1 MNSHKGG
8 AVSHAAAETRRGPRR
23 RQPQAA
29 DWSNAPAQVLT
40 RYAER
45 GVFRSFTAFPQSGS
59 RAAFC
64 MRWHK
69 DRYFDFIVDGT
80 LKTIRV
86 PVVLPNVAPRS
97 AMHRDYR
104 QFLEG
109 FQGGE
114 LPVHRSIDQRKCF
127 LKCMNRLGSLSIV
140 VEVRDG
146 DYAYATEKLLAVI
159 HETYLLFLQ
168 LGGYADY
175 MVQHLGANP
184 DWGK

>member
-1 MNSHKGG
+1 VAPEVLQK
-8 AVSHAAAETRRGPRR
+8 AENRRPTGRR
-23 RQPQAA
+23 
-29 DWSNAPAQVLT
+29 APAVADRLSAPTQILT

-45 GVFRSFTAFPQSGS
+45 GVFRSFTAFPASAS

-69 DRYFDFIVDGT
+69 DRNFDLIVDAT
-80 LKTIRV
+80 RKTIHV
-86 PVVLPNVAPRS
+86 PVVLPNVAARS
-97 AMHRDYR
+97 AMQREYR
-104 QFLEG
+104 KFLDG
-109 FQGGE
+109 FHNGE
-114 LPVHRSIDQRKCF
+114 MPVHRSIDQRKCL
-127 LKCMNRLGSLSIV
+127 LKCMNRRGSVAIT

-146 DYAYATEKLLAVI
+146 DYGYATEKLLAVVQ
-159 HETYLLFLQ
+159 ETYLLFLQ